1 MFTIPSSTPARNAP
15 ATLPRP
21 PTTVTISAKVVSSKP
36 ALTVRGPLI
45 DCVIA
50 TIPASAPLSAKMTV
64 RTNDGLMPTSRAPVS
79 SWITERTPRPK
90 VVAPKNRRSTA
101 PTASAIAEAQMLPT
115 AIGTPRIEIGSPLML
130 MYSAPAG

>member
-1 MFTIPSSTPARNAP
+1 MPRSTPARNAP

-21 PTTVTISAKVVSSKP
+21 PTTVTISANVVSSKP
-36 ALTVRGPLI
+36 ALTVSGPLI

-79 SWITERTPRPK
+79 SWITERTPRPN
-90 VVAPKNRRSTA
+90 VVQPKNRRSTA
-101 PTASAIAEAQMLPT
+101 ADRERDRRRPRCSPPPSA
-115 AIGTPRIEIGSPLML
+115 RRGSR
-130 MYSAPAG
+130 SDRRRC

>member
-1 MFTIPSSTPARNAP
+1 M
-15 ATLPRP
+15 
-21 PTTVTISAKVVSSKP
+21 TISAKVVSSNP
-36 ALTVRGPLI
+36 ALTVSGPLI

-90 VVAPKNRRSTA
+90 VVTPKNSRSTA
-101 PTASAIAEAQMLPT
+101 ATASAITEAQMLPT
-115 AIGTPRIEIGSPLML
+115 AIGTPRIEIGSPLTL
-130 MYSAPAG
+130 MYSAPVG